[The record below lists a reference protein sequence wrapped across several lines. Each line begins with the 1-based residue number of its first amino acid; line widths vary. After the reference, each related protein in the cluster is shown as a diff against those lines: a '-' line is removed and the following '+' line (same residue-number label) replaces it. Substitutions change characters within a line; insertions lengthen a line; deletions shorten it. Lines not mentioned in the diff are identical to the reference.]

1 MSLKTSENTVYR
13 HENMNLLYQ
22 NLESIY
28 IYIYHFLRPHESKDL
43 K

>member
-28 IYIYHFLRPHESKDL
+28 IYIYIIFAAT
-43 K
+43 